1 VSIPYQRTDQTERL
15 DSLEPRAPASS
26 AAWPLDMVR
35 MVTIRPV
42 PQGLPHSVPGREP
55 DMDLLVA
62 RDAAV
67 MLLLAALL
75 TLSILVLRMTRR

>member
-1 VSIPYQRTDQTERL
+1 
-15 DSLEPRAPASS
+15 
-26 AAWPLDMVR
+26 MVR

-55 DMDLLVA
+55 DMELLVA
-62 RDAAV
+62 RDAAI